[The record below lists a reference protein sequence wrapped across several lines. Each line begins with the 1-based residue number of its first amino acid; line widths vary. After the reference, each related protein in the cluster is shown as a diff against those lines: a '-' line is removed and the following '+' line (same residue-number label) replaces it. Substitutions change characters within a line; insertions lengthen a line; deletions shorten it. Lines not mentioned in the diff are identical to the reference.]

1 MRSAGVNG
9 AQELDGEKADWNGDL
24 YRLVLTLAAT
34 GMRFS
39 QLIRVTV
46 ADVQPERNQLM
57 IPTSRK
63 GKGTKATRVAVPVG
77 EDVITALRPAIPG
90 RKGSEPLLIRPKS
103 KQTGADRWQIIDRE
117 PWHVAS

>member
-46 ADVQPERNQLM
+46 ADVQPERNRLM

-77 EDVITALRPAIPG
+77 EDVITALRPAAATG
-90 RKGSEPLLIRPKS
+90 MRFSQLIRV
-103 KQTGADRWQIIDRE
+103 T
-117 PWHVAS
+117 VA